1 MINSITDL
9 CHTDDQLGTVLE
21 PAVLRNL
28 ALFEP
33 LLNWVVGQGVVNLNS
48 DLHTKALALQNLLIG
63 LNAMCKV
70 ITKENYL

>member
-1 MINSITDL
+1 M
-9 CHTDDQLGTVLE
+9 CHTDDQLGTVFTVLE
-21 PAVLRNL
+21 PAFLRNL

-33 LLNWVVGQGVVNLNS
+33 LLNWVVGQGVVDLNS
-48 DLHTKALALQNLLIG
+48 DIHTKALALQNLLIG

>member
-9 CHTDDQLGTVLE
+9 CHTDDQLDTVLE